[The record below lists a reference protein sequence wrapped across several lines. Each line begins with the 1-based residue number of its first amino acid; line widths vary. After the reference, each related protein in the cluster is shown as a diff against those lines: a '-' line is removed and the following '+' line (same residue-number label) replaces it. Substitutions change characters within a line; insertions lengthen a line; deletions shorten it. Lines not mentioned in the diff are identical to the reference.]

1 VHVCLISFL
10 LFPASIAC
18 CFTTGAYGR
27 SLFLLFL
34 LPQPQNPE
42 NRDLFY
48 DTVVQ
53 FYEEKFLT
61 PAHIKKSFD
70 FLFARAADEKCDN
83 PKVV

>member
-1 VHVCLISFL
+1 
-10 LFPASIAC
+10 
-18 CFTTGAYGR
+18 
-27 SLFLLFL
+27 